1 MHSPGSISHSKI
13 DDDLVVIENVRKHY
27 PVRSGLFSRAVD
39 TVKAV
44 DGVNLALPRG
54 RTLGLVGESGCGK
67 TTLGKLVLRLEE
79 PSEGKICFEGK
90 NILEFDGERMRRLRR
105 DIQIIFQDPYS
116 SLNARKTVTKIIG
129 APLAVHKMNRNKAER
144 EARVLDL
151 MKEVGL
157 REEHLRRYPHEFS
170 GGQRQRIGIA
180 RALSLNPKLIICDEP
195 VSALDVSIQAQVMNL
210 LRDLQ
215 ERHHLSYLFISHDL
229 GVVRHMTDRVAVMYL
244 GRVVEVADRGAVYT
258 NPKHPY
264 TEALL
269 SAHPV
274 ADPKLSKKRIFLE
287 GDVPSPINPPQ
298 GCHFHP
304 RCPKRMAGCDQGV
317 LQMIAI
323 EKNHWVLCRL
333 HE

>member
-1 MHSPGSISHSKI
+1 MSDTDSYRHSNP
-13 DDDLVVIENVRKHY
+13 DDPLVRIEDLRKHY
-27 PVRSGLFSRAVD
+27 PVRSGLFSRALE

-44 DGVNLALPRG
+44 DGVDLTIPRG

-79 PSEGKICFEGK
+79 PSDGKICFEGE
-90 NILEFDGERMRRLRR
+90 NILNFDREKMRRLRR
-105 DIQIIFQDPYS
+105 NVQIIFQDPYS
-116 SLNARKTVTKIIG
+116 SLNARKTVGKIVG
-129 APLAVHKMNRNKAER
+129 APLAVHKMHRNRTER
-144 EARVLDL
+144 QARVLEL
-151 MKEVGL
+151 MNEVGL
-157 REEHLRRYPHEFS
+157 REDQLRRYPHEFS

-180 RALSLNPKLIICDEP
+180 RALALNPKLIICDEP

-215 ERHHLSYLFISHDL
+215 EKHHLSYLFISHDL

-244 GRVVEVADRGAVYT
+244 GRVVEVADRGAVYAD
-258 NPKHPY
+258 PKHPY

-274 ADPKLSKKRIFLE
+274 ADPKRGQKRIFLE
-287 GDVPSPINPPQ
+287 GDVPSPIHPPP

-304 RCPKRMAGCDQGV
+304 RCPRRMTGCDQGT
-317 LQMIAI
+317 LQMIDV
-323 EKNHWVLCRL
+323 ESNHRVLCRL
-333 HE
+333 YE